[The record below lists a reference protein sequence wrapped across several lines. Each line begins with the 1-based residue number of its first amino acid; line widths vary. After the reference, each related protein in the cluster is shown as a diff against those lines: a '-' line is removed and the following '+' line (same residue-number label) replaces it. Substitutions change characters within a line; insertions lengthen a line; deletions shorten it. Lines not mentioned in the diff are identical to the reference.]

1 LPYDPVKTHLAVE
14 KLVTRIEPEG
24 QERKYYRIRA
34 AKWYGGIVTA
44 DCVGCGLMCKF
55 CWVSDDVMFHPADA
69 GRFYTPKEVANSLVA
84 LARKRDLDLLRVSGG
99 EPTIG
104 KTHLLQLLDAL
115 QGKRYRFVLE
125 TNGIPIAYDESYAV
139 NLSKYKFVHVRVSLK
154 GCNEEEFAIV
164 TGAKPKGFTLQLKA
178 LNSLVSAGVRCHP
191 SVMAS
196 FSSRKSLETLIQ
208 RLEQISSSLVEEIE
222 TEELILYPHV
232 VRRIRKHGL
241 KYYAAYTPEK
251 V

>member
-1 LPYDPVKTHLAVE
+1 
-14 KLVTRIEPEG
+14 
-24 QERKYYRIRA
+24 
-34 AKWYGGIVTA
+34 
-44 DCVGCGLMCKF
+44 
-55 CWVSDDVMFHPADA
+55 
-69 GRFYTPKEVANSLVA
+69 
-84 LARKRDLDLLRVSGG
+84 LLRVSGG

-125 TNGIPIAYDESYAV
+125 TNGTPVAYDESYAV
-139 NLSKYKFVHVRVSLK
+139 NLSEYKFVHVRVSLK
-154 GCNEEEFAIV
+154 GCNEEEFAIL
-164 TGAKPKGFTLQLKA
+164 TGAKPKGFALQLKA
-178 LNSLVSAGVRCHP
+178 LNSLVNAGVSCHP

-208 RLEQISSSLVEEIE
+208 RLKQISSSLAEEIE

-232 VRRIRKHGL
+232 VRRIRKHEL